1 MTDQRR
7 DDRRP
12 NSPRDSRDSRG
23 PRGPRDPRDV
33 RDFRGGGG
41 RSAGPAS
48 ASSSAPVPAAIV
60 KSGVP
65 HGAREGGWLPD
76 CVYTGEKFEFGLAFF
91 ADALGRVTRFSRE
104 PADLAAAR
112 RLAGQAAL
120 PGLVNAH
127 SHSFLRLLRGRTE
140 QRGREPVAIPKQN
153 LLARLSGED
162 VFDVARMTF
171 MEM

>member
-1 MTDQRR
+1 MMDQRR

-12 NSPRDSRDSRG
+12 NAPRDSRDSRDSRG
-23 PRGPRDPRDV
+23 PRGPREPRDPRDP
-33 RDFRGGGG
+33 RDFRGGSG
-41 RSAGPAS
+41 RPAGPGPAPS
-48 ASSSAPVPAAIV
+48 FAPVPAAVV

-104 PADLAAAR
+104 PADLTAAR

-127 SHSFLRLLRGRTE
+127 SHSFLRVLRGRTE
-140 QRGREPVAIPKQN
+140 QRGREVVAIARQN
-153 LLARLSGED
+153 VLARLSG
-162 VFDVARMTF
+162 
-171 MEM
+171 